1 MKGKIKKT
9 TAVSLAAVLLTGSIA
24 YGSQG
29 QESINVLYDD
39 IKIIIDGIEYT
50 PRDANGAVVEPFV
63 YNGTTYLPVRGV
75 AGAFGKEV
83 EWDPQSSTVYLG
95 DRDFDWLDQMGY
107 VDYDAS
113 KPNNVMTTISS
124 KTKSTDGLYYDRG
137 LDFQLNYGG
146 YDSGLKELNDGTLL
160 CYQEVSYLI
169 NRNYE
174 TFEGTF
180 CGLDYD
186 LPTDG
191 REQHVLVKVYGDD
204 NLLYT
209 SPILTKGCKSTPF
222 NIDISNYKILKI
234 RVEIPNVYK
243 GFQYAHSNIGIAD
256 ARLSKSY

>member
-29 QESINVLYDD
+29 QKSINVLYDD

-83 EWDPQSSTVYLG
+83 EWDPQSSKVYLG

-107 VDYDAS
+107 VDYE
-113 KPNNVMTTISS
+113 TTS
-124 KTKSTDGLYYDRG
+124 TKDSLTSVEKGTKADDGIVYDRG
-137 LDFQLNYGG
+137 ISFCSSLQNVN
-146 YDSGLKELNDGTLL
+146 KLNDGTYES
-160 CYQEVSYLI
+160 YQEVSYLL
-169 NRNYE
+169 NREYK
-174 TFEGTF
+174 TFEGTL
-180 CGLDYD
+180 CSLDS
-186 LPTDG
+186 TDKCHG
-191 REQHVLVKVYGDD
+191 IIKMYGDGE
-204 NLLYT
+204 LIYT
-209 SPILTKGCKSTPF
+209 SPPMAKGTKSTDF
-222 NIDISNYKILKI
+222 DLDVSDYKILKI
-234 RVEIPNVYK
+234 RYELVNPPKKSV
-243 GFQYAHSNIGIAD
+243 NIYMEAGIAN